1 MNTTYTTPEIRKIA
15 QYHKLLLW
23 SILVAI
29 LANSIR
35 FAVSNTPIILLVYF
49 ATVGFEIFAL
59 YNLARSL
66 KYSIVLMIFLFVCL
80 FIPLVSLL
88 ILLFLNSQA
97 MKALKA
103 AGIKVGLMGADI
115 GSI

>member
-15 QYHKLLLW
+15 EYHKLLLW

-29 LANSIR
+29 LANFIR
-35 FAVSNTPIILLVYF
+35 FALNNSPIGLLVYF
-49 ATVGFEIFAL
+49 AAAGFEIFAL
-59 YNLARSL
+59 YKLGRSL

-88 ILLFLNSQA
+88 ILLFVNSQA
-97 MKALKA
+97 ITALKA
-103 AGIKVGLMGADI
+103 AGIKVGFMGADLE
-115 GSI
+115 SI